1 VDRKIKKP
9 TWAILLD
16 GSVEQLDLGF
26 RSLGR
31 LRYAKVGT
39 VNELLEL
46 SERDLLDI
54 PRLGVTILA
63 DIKAALAKEGLTLR
77 SPLS

>member
-1 VDRKIKKP
+1 V
-9 TWAILLD
+9 T
-16 GSVEQLDLGF
+16 QLDLSL

-46 SERDLLDI
+46 TERDLLDI
-54 PRLGVTILA
+54 PRLGDALLA
-63 DIKAALAKEGLTLR
+63 DIKRALAVEGLSLK
-77 SPLS
+77 SE